1 VRGLRHLLGVGFV
14 YVAPGRQA
22 SGMIHGGSRSNDD
35 VIQVGKPGGDGVVIF
50 VFAGVGGGRHPATS
64 HLYRRPQLH
73 QTRDHRTER
82 HPWRRSICRD
92 YVS

>member
-1 VRGLRHLLGVGFV
+1 MRGLRHLLGVGFV

-50 VFAGVGGGRHPATS
+50 VFAGVGGGRRSTPCDFSFISAAAAS
-64 HLYRRPQLH
+64 S
-73 QTRDHRTER
+73 DER
-82 HPWRRSICRD
+82 SSD
-92 YVS
+92 